1 MKRKI
6 LLTSLL
12 STMIVFSITAC
23 SGSSNSLSE
32 IEDSSVSVVA
42 TETKTEKSTEVST
55 EPPTEE
61 PTEKPTEPPTEEPT
75 EEPTEPP
82 TEKPTEAPT
91 EPPTEPPTERI
102 TTVVYDI
109 PEQQTTDYVLN
120 TSTMKVH
127 RGNCSQVSRISP
139 ENYATTTDLEW
150 AFNNGY
156 TACGKCNP

>member
-12 STMIVFSITAC
+12 STIIVFSITAC

-32 IEDSSVSVVA
+32 IEDSSVSVVS
-42 TETKTEKSTEVST
+42 TETKTEKS
-55 EPPTEE
+55 
-61 PTEKPTEPPTEEPT
+61 TEKPTEPPTEEHTEEPT
-75 EEPTEPP
+75 EPPTEPP
-82 TEKPTEAPT
+82 TEKPTEA
-91 EPPTEPPTERI
+91 PTEPPTERI

-156 TACGKCNP
+156 TACGKCKP